1 MAKPSEKVVAL
12 TQSEAARLLSTQP
25 GSRCVLS
32 IHHPIEDSNNRKSRT
47 SLTSALINHGF
58 YETAKLIN
66 ESAELL
72 VFEDAD
78 KAKKVLHEIN
88 NDSYAIG
95 ATLYIE
101 GVHVGHA

>member
-12 TQSEAARLLSTQP
+12 TQSEAARMLSTQP

-32 IHHPIEDSNNRKSRT
+32 IHHPPEDLNNRKSRI
-47 SLTSALINHGF
+47 SLTASLINHGF
-58 YETAKLIN
+58 YETAKLIGDA
-66 ESAELL
+66 AELL
-72 VFEDAD
+72 VFEDAE

-95 ATLYIE
+95 ATLFID
-101 GVHVGHA
+101 GVHIGHV